1 MGAGASD
8 LKSIQDSP
16 ELRKFVGEDLIAP
29 NDPFWNQLLGF
40 KLARK
45 LTRNDDKNLE
55 SNLQDLFNTFQTNNP
70 KTGNFAAL
78 IKIFSLKVTDLKS
91 SLALKC
97 DDLRRETLA
106 AAQLV
111 RQLCQRLVSCSDEEQ
126 LVRQCRALPL
136 PDGVPPPAGS
146 DPLLLLIGTLTDMT
160 ITLPLQENT
169 YFIHLEALNT
179 LLILLGCQMYTTK
192 PAHELPVYRL
202 LLSAQ
207 PAADAGPFVK
217 TLLRRVSAR
226 DRAPDW
232 STADGPDGGGSFT
245 LGLAGGLWSA
255 LTLGYSSLTAGGAEE
270 TADHWPPVAAQSLLL
285 LLVLG
290 NHCTDRRSP
299 LDNPHRRAMFE
310 MANFHDPAEP
320 QLMVRPHSFRV
331 DFGRLLNALCD
342 LPPSEPASL
351 LLYLL
356 LHKSAAFRTYVLSRT
371 DVDTPVMPT
380 LLTLYR
386 VADNSSSSHQLY
398 MSLIV
403 LLILTEDPLFNRSVH
418 DTLVKS
424 APWFTERSVTDIS
437 VGGLIVLVLVR
448 AIQFNMNNTRD
459 KYLHTNCLAALAN
472 MSAEFRQLHPFV
484 CQRLVSLL
492 EQLSRRHSRQLQLL
506 QAQPP
511 PDGVS
516 LQDVTVLEDVVKML
530 LEIINSCL
538 TAQLAHNPNLV
549 YALLYKREA
558 IQACLS
564 HTGFQD
570 ISRNIETVLAHF
582 HEKVASL
589 PKEPGVKEVLA
600 VIQEGV
606 RMFPMERL
614 RKFPELKFKYVEE
627 SDPEAFFIP
636 HVWSVVF
643 SGSEL
648 HWRADTVCQFDPLQ
662 PGAVS

>member
-45 LTRNDDKNLE
+45 LMRNDDKNLE
-55 SNLQDLFNTFQTNNP
+55 SSLQDLFNTFLTNNP

-232 STADGPDGGGSFT
+232 SAADGADGGGSFT

-290 NHCTDRRSP
+290 NHCYG
-299 LDNPHRRAMFE
+299 
-310 MANFHDPAEP
+310 PAQPARQPAP
-320 QLMVRPHSFRV
+320 QSHLMVRPHSFRV

-506 QAQPP
+506 QTQPP

-516 LQDVTVLEDVVKML
+516 TAGRDGAWRTVVKML

-538 TAQLAHNPNLV
+538 TAQLAHNPNL
-549 YALLYKREA
+549 
-558 IQACLS
+558 
-564 HTGFQD
+564 
-570 ISRNIETVLAHF
+570 VLAHF